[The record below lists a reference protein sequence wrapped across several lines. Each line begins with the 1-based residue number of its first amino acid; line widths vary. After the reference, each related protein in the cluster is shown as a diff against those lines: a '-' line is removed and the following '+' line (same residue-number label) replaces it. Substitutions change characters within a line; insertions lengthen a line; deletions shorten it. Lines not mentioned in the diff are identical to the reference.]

1 MGLSLVSMM
10 ILSSTCI
17 SLVGSSGSLPASL
30 LLLGAGTK
38 WASHNGARAAYVDWY
53 DNLVAH
59 PNPSIPD
66 PNPFLLI
73 RNMVMS
79 ALVQYGFT
87 VDPAADIPLDLSPYD
102 VVVLEA
108 YFACEPN
115 NEPAI
120 RDYLSNGG
128 SVVLL
133 EASMCYLAYY
143 SKTTNVGTDLAPI
156 ADWFGAT
163 QLVNTGGDAHL
174 TIDNPFGIASK
185 AGDILIVGVSSW
197 YAGVRGVD
205 ASSCIIATWSSG
217 DTFAFTKEYRLG
229 RVYYQA
235 RAFEPNSPS
244 SQTAEVSIMPATI
257 SVGIGR
263 NFAVDIAVNNITDL
277 YSWELKL
284 FYLSTVL
291 NCTGAVE
298 GNFLTLGGDTLF
310 VVSDEPGYNATH
322 GMIRLGS
329 SLIGAV
335 PGVSGDGTLA
345 SISFQAFALGNTGM
359 EMLDTVML
367 NSQLQDITHN
377 TVSGF
382 VQVRQAMH
390 DIAVSNVVSNK
401 NMVGQNYNIN
411 ITVTVE
417 NKGDFNETFNVAVS
431 CNSSIADMQMVTDLA
446 PDSTINLTFVWNTT
460 GVSKGYYT
468 ISGTADNVTGETDLA
483 DNTMAST
490 SMVYVGIPGD
500 VNGDHEV
507 NMRDIAPICRFF
519 GSVLGGPRYA
529 ATYDITNNGII
540 DMKDISI
547 AARNYGTTDP

>member
-1 MGLSLVSMM
+1 M
-10 ILSSTCI
+10 
-17 SLVGSSGSLPASL
+17 
-30 LLLGAGTK
+30 LLGAGTK
-38 WASHNGARAAYVDWY
+38 WAAHNGARAVYVDWY

-59 PNPSIPD
+59 PNPSVPD
-66 PNPFLLI
+66 PNPSLPW
-73 RNMVMS
+73 RNAVMS
-79 ALVQYGFT
+79 ALVLYGFT
-87 VDPAADIPLDLSPYD
+87 VDPVADIPPDLSLYD

-108 YFACEPN
+108 YFACEPS

-120 RDYLSNGG
+120 RDYVSNGG
-128 SVVLL
+128 GVVSL
-133 EASMCYLAYY
+133 EASMCYLVYW
-143 SKTTNVGTDLAPI
+143 SKTTNVGTDLTPI

-163 QLVNTGGDAHL
+163 ELVNTGGDAYL

-185 AGDILIVGVSSW
+185 AGDTLIVGVSSW
-197 YAGVRGVD
+197 YAGVTGVD
-205 ASSCIIATWSSG
+205 SSSQIIATWSSG
-217 DTFAFTKEYRLG
+217 DTFAFTKEYSLG

-244 SQTAEVSIMPATI
+244 SQTAEVSIMPAAV

-263 NFAVDIAVNNITDL
+263 NFTVDIAVNNITDL
-277 YSWELKL
+277 CSWELKL

-298 GNFLTLGGDTLF
+298 GDLLRLGGDTLF
-310 VVSDEPGYNATH
+310 VVSDKPGYNVTH
-322 GMIRLGS
+322 GMIRFGS
-329 SLIGAV
+329 SLIGGV
-335 PGVSGDGTLA
+335 GGVSGSGTLA
-345 SISFQAFALGNTGM
+345 SIGFQALELGNTSL

-377 TVSGF
+377 MVSGF
-382 VQVRQAMH
+382 VQVRQSLH
-390 DIAVSNVVSNK
+390 DIAVSSVVSNK
-401 NMVGQNYNIN
+401 GIVGQNYNGN
-411 ITVTVE
+411 TTVTVE
-417 NKGDFNETFNVAVS
+417 NQGDFNETFNVAVS
-431 CNSSIADMQMVTDLA
+431 CNSSITGMQRVTDLA

-490 SMVYVGIPGD
+490 NMVYVGIPGD

-519 GSVLGGPRYA
+519 GSVLGGPQYA